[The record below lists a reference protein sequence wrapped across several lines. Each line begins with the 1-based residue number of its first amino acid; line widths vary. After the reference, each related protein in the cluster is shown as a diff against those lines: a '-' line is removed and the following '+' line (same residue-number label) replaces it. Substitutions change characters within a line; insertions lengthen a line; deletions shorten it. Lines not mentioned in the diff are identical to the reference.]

1 MHKHPELT
9 KEELV
14 AAYDRQPLGKVL
26 KLFRPYRGMIAGAV
40 ASLILFNMITL
51 TMPWMLKIAIDR
63 VLPAADYLL
72 FWLLAGS
79 MVIIYLMRGL
89 LRYVACFMIDYTGVR
104 LLVDL
109 RQKVFRHLQN
119 LSLRF
124 YEEYRTGK
132 LISNVISDVALL
144 QMLMR
149 VMTQFCEQ
157 IFQLTLI
164 AVLLL
169 TINWRMGLLVFLT
182 IPFHYC
188 NFTYF
193 RRIIRKDSLL
203 VQEKLSE
210 ISANLSET
218 ITGVKVVK
226 SFAKERAE
234 SLSFF
239 QTIRP
244 IVDLQMRVTV
254 DGVGLWVIFDMISL
268 VTYLGTIGVGIYF
281 VQDGSVSIGEFVA
294 FYTYVGMM
302 LGPINI
308 LSSLSVTFA
317 QGMVGASRIVKLLN
331 TIPEI
336 KEIPNAIHPP
346 KLTGLIEF
354 QHVIFHY
361 DKSKPPTI
369 NDLSLTIRPGE
380 KVALVGPSGSGKST
394 IGSLLLRFYDID
406 SGSIRV
412 DHLDIRRLNLEGYR
426 SQIGVVLQEPFL
438 FSGTIRENI
447 AYAKPTA
454 TQEEIE
460 HAARMANV
468 EEFVENLPDGYETML
483 GENGASLSGG
493 QKQRLAIA
501 RAILKNPS
509 ILVLDEATS
518 ALDTVSEF
526 LVQQALD
533 RLMEGKTTIIIAHRL
548 STIRNANEIVV
559 LQAGRIV
566 QQGVHAD
573 LMAKPGVYRELY
585 ENQSRMA
592 RKQL

>member
-1 MHKHPELT
+1 MRKHPELSE
-9 KEELV
+9 KELV
-14 AAYDRQPLGKVL
+14 ESYERQPVGKVL
-26 KLFRPYRGMIAGAV
+26 QLFRPYRFMLAGAIC
-40 ASLILFNMITL
+40 ALILFNMISL
-51 TMPWMLKIAIDR
+51 VMPWMLKIAIDR
-63 VLPAADYLL
+63 VLPNADYML

-89 LRYVACFMIDYTGVR
+89 LRYIACYMIDYTGVR

-157 IFQLTLI
+157 IFQLALI
-164 AVLLL
+164 AILLL
-169 TINWRMGLLVFLT
+169 TMNWRMGLLVFLT
-182 IPFHYC
+182 IPLHYL

-234 SLSFF
+234 SRGFF
-239 QTIRP
+239 QTLRP

-254 DGVGLWVIFDMISL
+254 DGVGLWVIFDMLSL
-268 VTYLGTIGVGIYF
+268 ITYLGTIGVGIYF
-281 VQDGSVSIGEFVA
+281 VQNDHISIGEFVA
-294 FYTYVGMM
+294 FYTYVGML
-302 LGPINI
+302 LGPINV

-346 KLTGLIEF
+346 KLSGLIEF
-354 QHVIFHY
+354 QHVTFYY
-361 DKSKPPTI
+361 DKSQPPTI
-369 NDLSLTIRPGE
+369 NDLSLTIHPGE

-394 IGSLLLRFYDID
+394 MGNLLLRFYDIN

-412 DHLDIRRLNLEGYR
+412 DHIDIRRLNLESYR

-447 AYAKPTA
+447 AYAKPEA
-454 TQEEIE
+454 SREEIE

-468 EEFVENLPDGYETML
+468 EEFVENLPDGYETMI

-548 STIRNANEIVV
+548 STIRNANVIAV
-559 LQAGRIV
+559 LQNGVIA
-566 QQGVHAD
+566 QQGTHAE
-573 LMAKPGVYRELY
+573 LMARQGIYRDLY

-592 RKQL
+592 REQL